1 MTFRFWST
9 VGGLTVAVAVFA
21 ATQQAG
27 LTREQSWTATVTTL
41 CAVWWIAESIPLPAT
56 ALVPLV
62 VYPLAGVLDEKAVAS
77 AYSNPLVLLFM
88 GGFMMAAAA
97 ERWGAHQQLAQAMM
111 GVVGGNSGRRL
122 VLAFML
128 ATGFISMWISN
139 TAATLLMLPVALA
152 VMEQDTTGR
161 LGMPLMLGIAYS
173 ASIGGISTP
182 IGTPPN
188 GAFQIVY
195 QKTTGVTMP
204 FHTWMAVGGTVAIL
218 VLLAA
223 WVVLTWRLSGVPPIE
238 LGKRQKW
245 TSAQLRTMAVLAFA
259 AVSWITRE
267 IPFGG
272 WSQWVGFGKDEGD
285 MTVAMI
291 AVLAL
296 FLIPSGDEEGN
307 RLLDWETAAKIP
319 WGMLILFGGGIAM
332 ASAFDSSK
340 LSQLIGSQVSD
351 LEQWPTVALLSIVCV
366 TVTFLSEF
374 TSNMATANIMMPIL
388 AAAATANGLNPAM
401 LMFPATMS
409 NTLSFMMPVGTP
421 PNAIAFGT
429 GRVRMRDMVRIGFV
443 LNLIGAAITTLVC
456 LKLLPVVLTE

>member
-1 MTFRFWST
+1 
-9 VGGLTVAVAVFA
+9 
-21 ATQQAG
+21 
-27 LTREQSWTATVTTL
+27 
-41 CAVWWIAESIPLPAT
+41 
-56 ALVPLV
+56 
-62 VYPLAGVLDEKAVAS
+62 
-77 AYSNPLVLLFM
+77 
-88 GGFMMAAAA
+88 
-97 ERWGAHQQLAQAMM
+97 
-111 GVVGGNSGRRL
+111 

-128 ATGFISMWISN
+128 TTAFISMWISN

-152 VMEQDTTGR
+152 VMEQDSTGR

-188 GAFQIVY
+188 GAFQAVY
-195 QKTTGVTMP
+195 QKTTGATMP
-204 FHTWMAVGGTVAIL
+204 FHKWMAVGGTVAIL

-223 WVVLTWRLSGVPPIE
+223 WIVLTLRLSGVPPID

-245 TSAQLRTMAVLAFA
+245 TRAQLRTLTVLGLA
-259 AVSWITRE
+259 AVAWITRE

-285 MTVAMI
+285 TTVAML

-296 FLIPSGDEEGN
+296 FLTPSGADGDEKDE
-307 RLLDWETAAKIP
+307 RLLDWATASKIP
-319 WGMLILFGGGIAM
+319 WGVLILFGGGIAV
-332 ASAFDSSK
+332 AAAFDTSK
-340 LSQLIGSQVSD
+340 LSQLIGHQLTD
-351 LEQWPTVALLSIVCV
+351 LQQWPTVALLGVVCV

-429 GRVRMRDMVRIGFV
+429 GRVPMRSMVRIGFV
-443 LNLIGAAITTLVC
+443 LNLIGAVITTLVC
-456 LKLLPVVLTE
+456 WKLLPLVFTSG